1 MGYLW
6 WFTEGSLVRGGRVAR
21 DRHGSAPVRGGAK
34 APGRRGHGRA
44 GGPLSGHPG
53 GGGRLSGHPGEGG
66 RLSGHPPEGRGGAAA
81 GRWS

>member
-1 MGYLW
+1 
-6 WFTEGSLVRGGRVAR
+6 VAR
-21 DRHGSAPVRGGAK
+21 DRHRGAPVRGGAR

-53 GGGRLSGHPGEGG
+53 GGGRLSGHPGKGG
-66 RLSGHPPEGRGGAAA
+66 PLSGHPGKGGPLSSHLPEDRGGAAA